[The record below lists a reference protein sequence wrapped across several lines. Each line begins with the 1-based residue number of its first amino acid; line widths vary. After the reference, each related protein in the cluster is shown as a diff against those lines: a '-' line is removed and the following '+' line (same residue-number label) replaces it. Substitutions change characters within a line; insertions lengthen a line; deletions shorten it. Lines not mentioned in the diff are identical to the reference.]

1 MKITKKIL
9 SQNEFWDLFVEY
21 DSIFCI
27 LLLIIIPSE
36 ISRLIISSWNSF
48 NSRTNRQINMVQN
61 NRTLLSILNSKCL
74 AYYIGYLINT

>member
-36 ISRLIISSWNSF
+36 LSRLIISSWNSF
-48 NSRTNRQINMVQN
+48 DRRTNYQINMLQDY
-61 NRTLLSILNSKCL
+61 RTLL
-74 AYYIGYLINT
+74 